1 MFAFQLKMLKA
12 KNNTALNKTKKESG
26 TDSYMTKVLELSE
39 KEYIVTMV
47 NILRIVIENID
58 NRQEWVS
65 SISREMETQKKK
77 AKRKC

>member
-1 MFAFQLKMLKA
+1 
-12 KNNTALNKTKKESG
+12 
-26 TDSYMTKVLELSE
+26 MTKVLELSE
-39 KEYIVTMV
+39 KEYIVVMV

-77 AKRKC
+77 KPK